1 MTGIIYYIFHIES
14 GKGYVG
20 QHNKI
25 NLNTRFKAHC
35 KDNRSRPLS
44 NAIRKYGVD
53 RFISVRIDIAYT
65 QDELDE
71 KEIYWI
77 DRLEALSPDGYNL
90 TTGGKSGWGVS
101 FETKEKMSSRLF
113 SNSHR
118 ENLRKAA
125 TGVVQSDDHKLA
137 AALGHSKM
145 TIETIRYIR
154 NSPQKSIKSLCEEL
168 KLTRIVVHKVRH
180 RQSFKSVV

>member
-90 TTGGKSGWGVS
+90 TTGGK
-101 FETKEKMSSRLF
+101 
-113 SNSHR
+113 
-118 ENLRKAA
+118 
-125 TGVVQSDDHKLA
+125 
-137 AALGHSKM
+137 
-145 TIETIRYIR
+145 
-154 NSPQKSIKSLCEEL
+154 
-168 KLTRIVVHKVRH
+168 VRMGG
-180 RQSFKSVV
+180 FF